1 MQNTPKAA
9 CEAPQSPVGL
19 MTRKQDKQ
27 ISPNPPLPLFNQRNV
42 LVYTRESK
50 QFHLMKGILLH
61 LKKKKRKPWK
71 KVFQTSY
78 CILQQD
84 SFNSDE

>member
-61 LKKKKRKPWK
+61 LKKKKKETMEEGLSDKLLYFATR
-71 KVFQTSY
+71 F
-78 CILQQD
+78 IQQR
-84 SFNSDE
+84 

>member
-61 LKKKKRKPWK
+61 LKKKKETMEEGLSDKLLYFATR
-71 KVFQTSY
+71 F
-78 CILQQD
+78 IQQR
-84 SFNSDE
+84 